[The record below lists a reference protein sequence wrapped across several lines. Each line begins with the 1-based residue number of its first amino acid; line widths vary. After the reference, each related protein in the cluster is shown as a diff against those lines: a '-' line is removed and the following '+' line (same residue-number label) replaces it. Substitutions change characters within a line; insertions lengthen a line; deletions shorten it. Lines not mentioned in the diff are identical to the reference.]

1 MYNRAE
7 IMKAAWVI
15 VRRFARNR
23 ETLAQRLSRA
33 LRSAWGDAKMAMD
46 IARRVQ
52 VSNAAKIARFAGK
65 SVADLHAAI
74 AALENTDW
82 LGRDGMEMLSD
93 TRAALTVAMA
103 QEAFENAAFAQ
114 CDRHFAIAAE

>member
-15 VRRFARNR
+15 VRRFAGNR

-33 LRSAWGDAKMAMD
+33 LGSAWGDAKMAMD
-46 IARRVQ
+46 IARRVSA
-52 VSNAAKIARFAGK
+52 SNAAKIARFAGK
-65 SVADLHAAI
+65 SVPDLQGAI

-82 LGRDGMEMLSD
+82 LGRDGMEMLSES
-93 TRAALTVAMA
+93 RAALSVAMV
-103 QEAFENAAFAQ
+103 QEACEIAAFAQ
-114 CDRHFAIAAE
+114 SPRHFAIAAE

>member
-15 VRRFARNR
+15 VRRFAGNR

-33 LRSAWGDAKMAMD
+33 LRSAWCDAKVAVEV
-46 IARRVQ
+46 ARPVLA
-52 VSNAAKIARFAGK
+52 STAAKIARFAGK
-65 SVADLHAAI
+65 SVADLQAAI

-82 LGRDGMEMLSD
+82 LGRDVMEMLSD
-93 TRAALTVAMA
+93 TRAALSVAIVR
-103 QEAFENAAFAQ
+103 EAFVIVAFAQ
-114 CDRHFAIAAE
+114 SPQRFAIAAE

>member
-15 VRRFARNR
+15 VRRFAGNR

-33 LRSAWGDAKMAMD
+33 LRSAWGDAKGAVE
-46 IARRVQ
+46 IARL
-52 VSNAAKIARFAGK
+52 VSAASAAKIARFAGK
-65 SVADLHAAI
+65 SVGELQSTI

-93 TRAALTVAMA
+93 TRAALSVAIVR
-103 QEAFENAAFAQ
+103 EAFVIVAFAQ
-114 CDRHFAIAAE
+114 SPQRFAIAAE